1 MLCRRAAGAAP
12 GRLSGLPCTIFPR
25 TSPAVSPPVSPEVSP
40 RKADFFFSPRSS
52 TSTRTFALNDR
63 TSPGWSFQPGRGV
76 QPALSTIPYRH
87 VGNKL
92 SALSAADRRGA
103 RARFV
108 RRDKVRPPSFLPRSL
123 GQPERL
129 APLAFGKGQ
138 PAPALTGGQWTCIY
152 IAACS
157 AAGLCVGSASL
168 LAPRN
173 TTVRVWVLGCIF
185 FLPVF

>member
-1 MLCRRAAGAAP
+1 MLCRRAAGTAP
-12 GRLSGLPCTIFPR
+12 GHLSGLPCT

-40 RKADFFFSPRSS
+40 RKADFFSPRSS

-63 TSPGWSFQPGRGV
+63 TSPGWSFQPGHGV

-87 VGNKL
+87 VGNKP
-92 SALSAADRRGA
+92 SALSTADCRGA
-103 RARFV
+103 RGWFV

-123 GQPERL
+123 GQSERL

-138 PAPALTGGQWTCIY
+138 PAPALAGGQWTCIY

-168 LAPRN
+168 LAPRS